1 MAERT
6 ERKSLGTVTAVKKFG
21 LVGDGTV
28 GKTTILLTYT
38 TQSFVK
44 DYVPTGVWRVGVAAL
59 RRRASFGAA
68 DAREA
73 KIVGFFC
80 VCVSVSVSA
89 LAVHRIARRRVDS
102 V

>member
-6 ERKSLGTVTAVKKFG
+6 ERKTLGTVTAVKKFG

-44 DYVPTGVWRVGVAAL
+44 DYVPTGESCSRLWRRFLVVLLLAAKSSVFFLCACVAC
-59 RRRASFGAA
+59 R
-68 DAREA
+68 
-73 KIVGFFC
+73 
-80 VCVSVSVSA
+80 
-89 LAVHRIARRRVDS
+89 
-102 V
+102 